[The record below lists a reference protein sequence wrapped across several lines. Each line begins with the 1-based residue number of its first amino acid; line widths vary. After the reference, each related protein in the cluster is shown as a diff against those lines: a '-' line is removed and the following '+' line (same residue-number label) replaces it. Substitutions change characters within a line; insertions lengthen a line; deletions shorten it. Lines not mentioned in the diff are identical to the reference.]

1 MTDEQKKI
9 LKQLQGSCTDEK
21 LYKKVR
27 ITTELYLYVGEDES
41 EIREK
46 FAEMAWENNRKA
58 TEPDTRLEII
68 EWNAGLLRK
77 EWKYEN

>member
-1 MTDEQKKI
+1 MTDKQKQI

-41 EIREK
+41 KIREE
-46 FAEMAWENNRKA
+46 FAEMALVNNRKT

-68 EWNAGLLRK
+68 G
-77 EWKYEN
+77 